1 MDSADDIADGMETLD
16 LSECESRLRAGGVGI
31 LALVGKGAPLLRPV
45 NFVVQEGRI
54 VIRTGEGRIFEAAH
68 DAEPASFVI
77 SEIDRFEHTGWSVV
91 VTGRL
96 EACESLEEWA
106 DLPLRPWARATK
118 DRFVA
123 LSIEDV
129 SGRRIAENGNANGN
143 GNGMGA

>member
-1 MDSADDIADGMETLD
+1 MGLEDGMEELA
-16 LSECESRLRAGGVGI
+16 LAECQSRLQEGGVGI
-31 LALVGKGAPLLRPV
+31 LALVGEGAPLLRPV

-54 VIRTGEGRIFEAAH
+54 VIRTGEGRIFDAAR

-77 SEIDRFEHTGWSVV
+77 SEVDRFEHTGWSVV

-96 EACESLEEWA
+96 ESCESLDELV

-123 LSIEDV
+123 LAIAEV
-129 SGRRIAENGNANGN
+129 SGRRIAET
-143 GNGMGA
+143 GMGP